1 VVIAVITVGV
11 VQTSIYQIVV
21 VIAVWNEWMSASIMA
36 ALTCNG
42 GADIGVIGADC
53 NHMLIIVPLVRV
65 VQMSVMQIIHVPVV
79 KNANV
84 PAMLAVDMRMRF
96 VRDRERGNNVA

>member
-1 VVIAVITVGV
+1 MVIAVITVGV

-21 VIAVWNEWMSASIMA
+21 VIAMWNEWMSASIMS

-42 GADIGVIGADC
+42 SADIGVIGADC

-84 PAMLAVDMRMRF
+84 PTMLAVDMRMRF

>member
-53 NHMLIIVPLVRV
+53 DHILIIVPLMRV
-65 VQMSVMQIIHVPVV
+65 AQMSIVQIIHVPVV